1 MYQNLQ
7 PKCFEL
13 EFGIYLVPRFA
24 GLDIGIWDF
33 FFFSAFSAVKDFY
46 SSMKK
51 RDRVSSLFWL
61 GFGLL
66 FAIGGWQQGLVKR
79 GVPGPGF
86 LPFIC
91 GLIMIGLAL
100 IVLVPTLGA
109 EKDENKESAGQE
121 RFFPNRGSGTRLA
134 YTLTALV
141 AYGICLPYGG
151 FLLITFIFMLFML
164 RLMEPQKWG
173 RAVLLSLSTAILA
186 YLLFAA
192 LEVQLPQGMLGI

>member
-1 MYQNLQ
+1 
-7 PKCFEL
+7 
-13 EFGIYLVPRFA
+13 
-24 GLDIGIWDF
+24 
-33 FFFSAFSAVKDFY
+33 
-46 SSMKK
+46 MKK

-66 FAIGGWQQGLVKR
+66 FAIGGWQQGLIKR
-79 GVPGPGF
+79 GVPGAGF

-91 GLIMIGLAL
+91 GVIMIGLVL
-100 IVLVPTLGA
+100 IVLIPTLGPEEN
-109 EKDENKESAGQE
+109 EKKESAGQDK
-121 RFFPNRGSGTRLA
+121 FFPEKGSGVRLA

-141 AYGICLPYGG
+141 AYAICLPYGG
-151 FLLITFIFMLFML
+151 FLLITFVFMLFML
-164 RLMEPQKWG
+164 RLMEPQKWT